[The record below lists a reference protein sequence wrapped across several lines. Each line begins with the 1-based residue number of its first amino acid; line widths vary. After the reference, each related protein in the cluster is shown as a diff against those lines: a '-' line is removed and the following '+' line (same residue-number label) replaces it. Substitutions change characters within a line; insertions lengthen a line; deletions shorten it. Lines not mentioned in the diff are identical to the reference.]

1 MRPFFLG
8 ATQLGWLGGSPS
20 FLPPH
25 LWIRR
30 NSATFSSGSHPII
43 GCPRAVA
50 SFTFIAFFLS
60 PLAWLSCP
68 VPDQPPVCFCRFHQR
83 KERAFRS
90 ASASAVCARFVRC
103 FRRSMGHAGWGG
115 GGGVGALL
123 VWTATWRF
131 RAHGRRVRWPVQS
144 SGESLV
150 FARRRVVATCR
161 GFYSSS
167 LPR

>member
-1 MRPFFLG
+1 
-8 ATQLGWLGGSPS
+8 
-20 FLPPH
+20 
-25 LWIRR
+25 
-30 NSATFSSGSHPII
+30 
-43 GCPRAVA
+43 
-50 SFTFIAFFLS
+50 
-60 PLAWLSCP
+60 
-68 VPDQPPVCFCRFHQR
+68 
-83 KERAFRS
+83 
-90 ASASAVCARFVRC
+90 
-103 FRRSMGHAGWGG
+103 MGHAGLGGGGG